1 MNTFIISQRVFFL
14 FFLLGLG
21 ACQQKNKDLDTDVSI
36 EEIHVNDFDEH
47 AIAYRFCI
55 CLSFCTVRDN

>member
-47 AIAYRFCI
+47 AIAYKDFYMLIILYR
-55 CLSFCTVRDN
+55 